1 MGGPISAKEL
11 ARLRAGFLSS
21 PLTSRD
27 IPEGSIDSSKIN
39 STVAPASSIDEVNAN
54 IGVLSANIGTLSTE
68 VVGVGARLTAEE
80 AVTASLAAVATS
92 GRYADLAGAPAKWL
106 LHVEQHTWA
115 GGVAVPYAHTLA
127 HVPVSGSLFV
137 LDDAVLTVL
146 AYSVSG
152 ADVTYTAAV
161 PGAGV
166 VTTFI
171 YMREEA

>member
-11 ARLRAGFLSS
+11 ARLRAGFLSY

-27 IPEGSIDSSKIN
+27 IPEGSIDSSKID

-54 IGVLSANIGTLSTE
+54 IDVLSANIDTLSTD
-68 VVGVGARLTAEE
+68 VVGIGARLTAEE
-80 AVTASLAAVATS
+80 AVTASLATVATS
-92 GRYADLAGAPAKWL
+92 GLYADLAGIPAERL

-115 GGVAVPYAHTLA
+115 GGEAVPYTHALA

-137 LDDAVLTVL
+137 LDDAALTTL

-152 ADVTYTAAV
+152 ADITYTAAV

-171 YMREEA
+171 YMREGA